1 MDSIDTPTE
10 KADGAAVFEFEAECR
25 GIIIETWRVSLRDA
39 DDLDDEE
46 LADRLQE
53 ELSAGKAEFVAQVT
67 DEEHD
72 RDMKR
77 ESVLRL

>member
-1 MDSIDTPTE
+1 MHSKDTPTR

-46 LADRLQE
+46 LADRLE
-53 ELSAGKAEFVAQVT
+53 EQLSAGNAEFVAQVT